1 MIICIS
7 GTPGTGKSVIA
18 KKLGEKLR
26 YDILEISKFVKNNKI
41 GKYNKKLKTI
51 DVDVDK
57 LNDKLI
63 KIIKKNK
70 NLIIDGHLSHYLP
83 KRYVDL
89 CIVVKCSNL
98 KLLEKR
104 LKKRGYDKQK
114 IKDNLEAEIFDTSLD
129 EAYRNK
135 HNIIVIENSGKFD
148 VKPVLRLIQKRL

>member
-18 KKLGEKLR
+18 KKLGKKLR
-26 YDILEISKFVKNNKI
+26 YGILEISKFVKNNKI

-83 KRYVDL
+83 RKYVDL
-89 CIVVKCSNL
+89 CIIVRCNL
-98 KLLEKR
+98 KVLEKR
-104 LKKRGYDKQK
+104 LDKRGYNKQK

-135 HNIIVIENSGKFD
+135 HNIIVIENSGKLAF
-148 VKPVLRLIQKRL
+148 KPIIKLIQKRL

>member
-18 KKLGEKLR
+18 KKLGKKLR
-26 YDILEISKFVKNNKI
+26 YGILEISKFVKNNKI

-83 KRYVDL
+83 RKYVDL
-89 CIVVKCSNL
+89 CIIVRCNL
-98 KLLEKR
+98 KVLEKR
-104 LKKRGYDKQK
+104 LDKRGYNKQK

>member
-18 KKLGEKLR
+18 KKLGKKLR
-26 YDILEISKFVKNNKI
+26 YGILEISKFVKNNKI

-83 KRYVDL
+83 RKYVDL
-89 CIVVKCSNL
+89 CIIVKCNL
-98 KLLEKR
+98 KVLEKR
-104 LKKRGYDKQK
+104 LDKRGYNKQK

-129 EAYRNK
+129 EAYKNK
-135 HNIIVIENSGKFD
+135 HNIIVIENSGKLAF
-148 VKPVLRLIQKRL
+148 KPIIKLIQKRL